1 MSEHLL
7 LVDDEPDFLSGIRR
21 LLEREFDGLSVA
33 TAERPRTA
41 LALVRRQQ
49 YDLVLLDIKMPEM
62 DGITLLGEL
71 LHLDPAL
78 SVVML
83 TAHGT
88 IDTAV
93 AAMKRGAWDFLT
105 KPVDRETLSR
115 VVSRGLERNRLKRE
129 NERLRRELSDRHRFV
144 GSSPPLRR
152 FLAELRNAAA
162 TDYNVLVRGASGT
175 GKELAARA
183 IHAWSARSN
192 GPLVMV
198 NCPAI
203 PEHLLESELFGH
215 CRGAFTGADRA
226 HRGLFATADTGTLV
240 LDEIGD
246 IPLAIQAKLLRVLE
260 EQEIRPLG
268 ASRPVPVDVRI
279 VAVTNRDLEAMIASG
294 RFRQDLFYRL
304 NVLGVETPSLAAMRE
319 DIPELAEHFLRR
331 AASETGRPMPPL
343 SRELIRTLMERPW
356 PGNVRELQNAMRRL
370 VVTGDLLPPATG
382 TTAVPPAEEN
392 LPYGEA
398 KERLLDQFNRK
409 YFHQLLQRTGG
420 NVSRAAVVAGLN
432 RSALQKILRRLGID
446 PAAYRC

>member
-1 MSEHLL
+1 MTEHLL
-7 LVDDEPDFLSGIRR
+7 LIDDEPDFLSGVRR
-21 LLEREFDGLSVA
+21 LLEREFNGLSVA
-33 TAERPRTA
+33 TADRPRTA
-41 LALVRRQQ
+41 LAMVRRRQ
-49 YDLVLLDIKMPEM
+49 YDLILLDIKMPEM
-62 DGITLLGEL
+62 DGLDLLEEL
-71 LHLDPAL
+71 LRLDPAL

-93 AAMKRGAWDFLT
+93 TAMKKGAWDFLT
-105 KPVDRETLSR
+105 KPVDRETLCR

-144 GSSPPLRR
+144 GNSPALRR
-152 FLAELRNAAA
+152 FLDELRNAAA

-183 IHAWSARSN
+183 IHAWSARSK

-215 CRGAFTGADRA
+215 CRGAFTGADRE
-226 HRGLFATADTGTLV
+226 HRGLFAAADTGTLV

-268 ASRPVPVDVRI
+268 ASKPIPVDVRI
-279 VAVTNRDLEAMIASG
+279 VAVTNRDLEAMIAEG

-304 NVLGVETPSLAAMRE
+304 NVLGVETPGLAAMRE
-319 DIPELAEHFLRR
+319 DIPELAEHFLRQ
-331 AASETGRPMPPL
+331 AARETGRPMPPL
-343 SRELIRTLMERPW
+343 TKELLRALMERPW

-370 VVTGDLLPPATG
+370 VVTGDLRLPATG
-382 TTAVPPAEEN
+382 PAALSAEED

-398 KERLLDQFNRK
+398 KERLLEHFNRR
-409 YFHQLLQRTGG
+409 YFHRLLQRTSG

-432 RSALQKILRRLGID
+432 RSALQKILRRLDID
-446 PAAYRC
+446 PAAYRA